1 MRHLSGLVNTLK
13 RLEFHRGSKVT
24 ELAFLGKFTFLGKK
38 RAEKVKNGLKSR
50 FT

>member
-24 ELAFLGKFTFLGKK
+24 GLAFFGKIYTFGGKK
-38 RAEKVKNGLKSR
+38 SR
-50 FT
+50 KGQEWPQK